1 MSKSNYDDAYET
13 ESRRYPPFLRL
24 SSTNMKILI
33 GFVALYAVA
42 NIVLGIMT
50 YLTEKAALEKLAEKY
65 GDLSSSLLSTSRM
78 PGATLAYTLLS
89 VLINIVVTGFVINTL
104 LGNVSDNFQ
113 VYCMVGIPIWS
124 VIVLVYSRT
133 IPNICFMLPLTWLW
147 LMLIIEKKVHTAAQ
161 RRANTLNEL
170 EKESNRREARN
181 AYAAA
186 AKGENIH
193 TIDDSLPDYGPIK
206 GRDARYCPVCGIEL
220 GPDETEC
227 PMCGPSENKS
237 PWG

>member
-133 IPNICFMLPLTWLW
+133 IPNICF
-147 LMLIIEKKVHTAAQ
+147 I
-161 RRANTLNEL
+161 LNEL